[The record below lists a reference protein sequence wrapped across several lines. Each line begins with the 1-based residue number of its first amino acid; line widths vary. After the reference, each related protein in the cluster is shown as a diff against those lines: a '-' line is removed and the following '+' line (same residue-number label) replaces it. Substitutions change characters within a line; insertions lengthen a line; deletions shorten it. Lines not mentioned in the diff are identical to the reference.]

1 MTHIPAPD
9 TEVAPAVLP
18 PDLDQLPAVRKR
30 ARKRASML
38 AKAGSRNAA
47 AAVRDLGLGEAFSD
61 PAVAYGALLFLRDR
75 LASTKL
81 HPALA
86 ERGRL
91 WIGPDVPSLQETPSR
106 SENNDGVVGPIED
119 SQTAHNPITDRT
131 SDATGVLGTFPM
143 AASAPESAH
152 SPAPA
157 DATDVQA
164 DNASDDGP
172 VPAARP
178 NPTAT
183 GPKTA
188 EAPWVVAQSAATA
201 PSSFEGSRPAAGG
214 DNAAALAATTAQP
227 HDAAHPASGYVADK
241 AGRNGSSPSGN
252 TSAIASGQ
260 VTPTPLRNNF
270 ALPPRRPFLKGAALN
285 TGITPADRTPE
296 GSTS

>member
-1 MTHIPAPD
+1 
-9 TEVAPAVLP
+9 
-18 PDLDQLPAVRKR
+18 
-30 ARKRASML
+30 ML

-75 LASTKL
+75 LASTKF

-91 WIGPDVPSLQETPSR
+91 WIGPDVPSPKETPSR
-106 SENNDGVVGPIED
+106 SENNDGVIGPID
-119 SQTAHNPITDRT
+119 DNQTAHNSITDRT

-152 SPAPA
+152 SPASA

-172 VPAARP
+172 APAPRP
-178 NPTAT
+178 NPTAN

-188 EAPWVVAQSAATA
+188 EAPSVVAQSAATT
-201 PSSFEGSRPAAGG
+201 PSSLEGSQPAAGG
-214 DNAAALAATTAQP
+214 DNTALAATAQP
-227 HDAAHPASGYVADK
+227 HDAAHPASSYGADK
-241 AGRNGSSPSGN
+241 AGRNGPMPSGN

-260 VTPTPLRNNF
+260 VTPTPLRNNL
-270 ALPPRRPFLKGAALN
+270 ALPPRRPFLKSTALN
-285 TGITPADRTPE
+285 TGITPADRTPD